1 MSKTKQLSVHAVIQ
15 ATRKEHFHNSV
26 SAVRPEGRVTALHP
40 RGLKSVRKQLQQ
52 ELVQAAMGTSPI
64 ARGMER
70 LGSSPEE
77 LSLGLSP
84 EGQVVVN

>member
-1 MSKTKQLSVHAVIQ
+1 MLALYVQ
-15 ATRKEHFHNSV
+15 KEGSQ
-26 SAVRPEGRVTALHP
+26 STPQP

-64 ARGMER
+64 AWGMER
-70 LGSSPEE
+70 SGSSPGE

-84 EGQVVVN
+84 EGQVVVNEENKVGWGYEEIE

>member
-26 SAVRPEGRVTALHP
+26 SVVRPERRVTALQP

-64 ARGMER
+64 AWGMER
-70 LGSSPEE
+70 LGRSP
-77 LSLGLSP
+77 G
-84 EGQVVVN
+84 NFHWD